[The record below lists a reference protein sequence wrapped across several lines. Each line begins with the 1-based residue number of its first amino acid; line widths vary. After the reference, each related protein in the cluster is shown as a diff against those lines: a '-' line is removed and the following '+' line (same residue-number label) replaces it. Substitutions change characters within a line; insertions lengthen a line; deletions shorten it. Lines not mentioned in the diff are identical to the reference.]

1 MSQDRS
7 YCYLPLYHYNMWR
20 NIFIPHLKYCN
31 KFGGGIMLISHPLKN
46 IEVFFFRTPSI
57 IITIDLI
64 HSRIIVY
71 LIYTVTTCTE
81 LCIAFLLFVSRSRIV
96 PNNSAQRVSAA
107 VPGASICLQ
116 IRQSVGHSSLD
127 RFSAELLQCSCF
139 VFPFPIPRYCEK
151 NQPKCLSVSG

>member
-7 YCYLPLYHYNMWR
+7 YCYVPLYHYKMWR

-31 KFGGGIMLISHPLKN
+31 KFGGGIMLISHALKN
-46 IEVFFFRTPSI
+46 IDVFFSDTQYYHYYRFNTQKNFSVFN
-57 IITIDLI
+57 LYCY
-64 HSRIIVY
+64 S
-71 LIYTVTTCTE
+71 VTTCTE

-96 PNNSAQRVSAA
+96 PNNSAQRLSAA
-107 VPGASICLQ
+107 VPSDSICRQ
-116 IRQSVGHSSLD
+116 IRQSVGHSSLN
-127 RFSAELLQCSCF
+127 RFSSELLQCF